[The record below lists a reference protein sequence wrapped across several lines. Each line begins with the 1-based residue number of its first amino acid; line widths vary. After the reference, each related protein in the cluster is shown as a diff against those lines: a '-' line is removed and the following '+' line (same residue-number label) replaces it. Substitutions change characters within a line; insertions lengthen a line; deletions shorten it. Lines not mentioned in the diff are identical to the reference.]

1 MTTGAQAARDR
12 EKARVARLID
22 IANRSHGD
30 RWAID
35 IDGGETN
42 VIAQRSTGEQDVIC
56 TIYKTASPDEIALI
70 SGALENVF
78 MLLDIRRRAIIAL
91 KGGQVTQSPQPQ
103 PQRGQ
108 ARELRDGDFAANAA
122 MLCAEPLFHRFL
134 ERRNRDGARAIH
146 TNEQADACFKR
157 LIGITSKTQLN
168 KEERAQTAF
177 IDLRA
182 SFQAWK
188 ERPRA

>member
-12 EKARVARLID
+12 EKARVSRLID

-42 VIAQRSTGEQDVIC
+42 VIAQRSSGEQDVIC
-56 TIYKTASPDEIALI
+56 TIYKTASPDEIELI
-70 SGALENVF
+70 SGALENVL

-91 KGGQVTQSPQPQ
+91 KQGQPAQGAQPAT
-103 PQRGQ
+103 RM
-108 ARELRDGDFAANAA
+108 LDGDFAANAA

-134 ERRNRDGARAIH
+134 ERRDRDGSAIH
-146 TNEQADACFKR
+146 SKEQADAVLKR
-157 LIGITSKTQLN
+157 LLGITSKTHLN
-168 KEERAQTAF
+168 TQERAQTAF

-182 SFQAWK
+182 DFQTWK
-188 ERPRA
+188 RGRA

>member
-22 IANRSHGD
+22 IANRSHSD

-42 VIAQRSTGEQDVIC
+42 VIAQRSSGEQDVIC
-56 TIYKTASPDEIALI
+56 TIYRTASPDEIELI

-91 KGGQVTQSPQPQ
+91 KQGQPAQGPQ
-103 PQRGQ
+103 Q
-108 ARELRDGDFAANAA
+108 ASRMRDGDFAANAA
-122 MLCAEPLFHRFL
+122 MLCAEPPFHRFL
-134 ERRNRDGARAIH
+134 ERRDRDGSAIH
-146 TNEQADACFKR
+146 NQEQADAVLKR
-157 LIGITSKTQLN
+157 LLGITSKTQLN
-168 KEERAQTAF
+168 TQERAQTAF

-182 SFQAWK
+182 DFQIWK
-188 ERPRA
+188 RARA